1 MKRKILSMSDKRV
14 VQWGPSG
21 WVVFVTTEAKKLG
34 WGRDDKVTISAV
46 EDEEAAAIVV
56 RRAEKKLARA
66 P

>member
-1 MKRKILSMSDKRV
+1 MKRKILSMSDKQV

-34 WGRDDKVTISAV
+34 WGRDDKVTVAAV
-46 EDEEAAAIVV
+46 EDEEGKAIVI
-56 RRAEKKLARA
+56 RRAERKPTRS